1 MPNASTPID
10 QTMQLSLTADE
21 VAAIHALAAGIAEL
35 AEREIEP
42 SAAVVAAVD
51 RGLERLLEDFEL
63 SQSTRTKVEQAF
75 KAQRGSWPRGNCC
88 L

>member
-10 QTMQLSLTADE
+10 QSLPLSLTADE
-21 VAAIHALAAGIAEL
+21 VAAIQALTAGIAEL
-35 AEREIEP
+35 AGREIEP

-51 RGLERLLEDFEL
+51 RGLERLLEDFDL
-63 SQSTRTKVEQAF
+63 SEPTRAKVEHAF
-75 KAQRGSWPRGNCC
+75 KAQRNSWPRGNCC